1 MPFYIK
7 EDLEME
13 NKMGYAYL
21 DKYGILHI
29 VSSVSS
35 VPTGTKFV
43 GTQIT
48 HKGGFPVVRKNR
60 KDKKIYMYSLEEAYI
75 GGNRN
80 SYQAQPPTAVKMDF
94 EEYPHILELY
104 KKCM

>member
-1 MPFYIK
+1 MK
-7 EDLEME
+7 S
-13 NKMGYAYL
+13 KMGYAYL

-29 VSSVSS
+29 VSNVSS

-43 GTQIT
+43 GTEIT
-48 HKGGFPVVRKNR
+48 HDGGFPTVRKN
-60 KDKKIYMYSLEEAYI
+60 KKIYMYSLEEAYI

-80 SYQAQPPTAVKMDF
+80 SYQAQPPTASKMDF

>member
-1 MPFYIK
+1 
-7 EDLEME
+7 ME

-21 DKYGILHI
+21 DEYGILHI

-35 VPTGTKFV
+35 VPSGRKFV
-43 GTQIT
+43 GTEIT
-48 HKGGFPVVRKNR
+48 HKGGFPTVRKN
-60 KDKKIYMYSLEEAYI
+60 KKVYMYSLEEAYI

-80 SYQAQPPTAVKMDF
+80 SYEAKEAVKMDF
-94 EEYPHILELY
+94 NEYPHIVELY

>member
-7 EDLEME
+7 EDKKIE

-35 VPTGTKFV
+35 VPTGTRFV
-43 GTQIT
+43 GTDIK
-48 HKGGFPVVRKNR
+48 HKGGFPVVRKNKR
-60 KDKKIYMYSLEEAYI
+60 DQKVYMYSEAEAYI

-80 SYQAQPPTAVKMDF
+80 SFEAVPPKATKMDF
-94 EEYPHILELY
+94 KEYPHILELY
-104 KKCM
+104 RKCM

>member
-1 MPFYIK
+1 
-7 EDLEME
+7 ME

-35 VPTGTKFV
+35 VPSSTRFV
-43 GTQIT
+43 GTDIK
-48 HKGGFPVVRKNR
+48 HKGGFPVVRRNR
-60 KDKKIYMYSLEEAYI
+60 KDKKVYMYSLEEAYI

-80 SYQAQPPTAVKMDF
+80 SYQAKEAVKMDF
-94 EEYPHILELY
+94 NEYPHIVELY

>member
-1 MPFYIK
+1 
-7 EDLEME
+7 ME

-35 VPTGTKFV
+35 VPSGTKFV
-43 GTQIT
+43 GTEIT
-48 HKGGFPVVRKNR
+48 HKGGFPTVRNYGKY
-60 KDKKIYMYSLEEAYI
+60 KKVYMYSEAEAYI

-80 SYQAQPPTAVKMDF
+80 SFEAVPPKAAKMDF

-104 KKCM
+104 KNCM

>member
-1 MPFYIK
+1 
-7 EDLEME
+7 ME

-29 VSSVSS
+29 VSNVSS
-35 VPTGTKFV
+35 VPSGRKFV
-43 GTQIT
+43 GTEVK
-48 HKGGFPVVRKNR
+48 HNGGFPVIRKNR
-60 KDKKIYMYSLEEAYI
+60 KDQKVYMYSLEEAYI

-80 SYQAQPPTAVKMDF
+80 SYQAQPPTASKMSF

>member
-1 MPFYIK
+1 MK
-7 EDLEME
+7 S
-13 NKMGYAYL
+13 KMGYAYL

-29 VSSVSS
+29 VSNVSS

-43 GTQIT
+43 GTEIT
-48 HKGGFPVVRKNR
+48 HDGGFPTVRNHGKY
-60 KDKKIYMYSLEEAYI
+60 KKVYMYSEAEAYI
-75 GGNRN
+75 DGNRN
-80 SYQAQPPTAVKMDF
+80 SYQSQPPTAVKMDF